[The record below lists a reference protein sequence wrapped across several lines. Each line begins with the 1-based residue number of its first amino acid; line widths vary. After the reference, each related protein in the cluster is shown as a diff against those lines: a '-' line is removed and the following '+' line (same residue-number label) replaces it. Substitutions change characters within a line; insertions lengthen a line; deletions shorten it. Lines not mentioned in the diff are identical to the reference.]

1 MKHGVVRPIQVL
13 RTSKTLKA
21 FMEIFKSSGKE
32 EDTEESCRM
41 DVGRMYKIAKLLGM
55 VSLPNYI
62 FLFDLLS

>member
-21 FMEIFKSSGKE
+21 IMEIFKSSGKE
-32 EDTEESCRM
+32 EDTEQSCRM

>member
-21 FMEIFKSSGKE
+21 IMEIFKSSGKE

>member
-21 FMEIFKSSGKE
+21 IMEIFKSSGKD